1 MELYINMG
9 NDLSF
14 DLYEDDDNE
23 VVVSEDAA
31 IESSLPSPSENEDIS
46 FSIED
51 EEGSE
56 DIIDSEAFSSETPIV
71 KTETE
76 VALPTD
82 DSTDEPEPSLEPDT
96 RIEKKYGELEESLLD
111 KVEQRLLDSEMAWN
125 NYDMIVDSLEKQDE
139 ITGGQSALM
148 HPKPLSARFT
158 EASIKA

>member
-31 IESSLPSPSENEDIS
+31 IESSLPSPSENEDMS

-56 DIIDSEAFSSETPIV
+56 DLIDSEAFSSETPIV

-76 VALPTD
+76 VALPIG

-96 RIEKKYGELEESLLD
+96 RIESKYDALETGLVD
-111 KVEQRLLDSEMAWN
+111 KVEQRLLDSCLL
-125 NYDMIVDSLEKQDE
+125 YTSPSPRD
-139 ITGGQSALM
+139 
-148 HPKPLSARFT
+148 
-158 EASIKA
+158 